1 MSTRQAF
8 LLVAAVSLTLLLAGC
23 QKPGAENPPG
33 AADFSRESTPTGTEF
48 TPTTF
53 GVSTLVAAFHDAGLE
68 ATIRPSGGANLLGPE
83 ADDYSLSV
91 GTRGVTVFVFAD
103 DSMARKAA
111 SRLSEDDPFP
121 LVEFKGRIH
130 LYARGRVIVLFVETR
145 GRSVDQPWD
154 EQDERV
160 SEILEAVMGAQIAG
174 G

>member
-1 MSTRQAF
+1 MRQSF

-23 QKPGAENPPG
+23 QKPGAENPPD
-33 AADFSRESTPTGTEF
+33 ATDPSRESTPTGIDA

-68 ATIRPSGGANLLGPE
+68 TTIRPSRGANLLGPE

-91 GTRGVTVFVFAD
+91 GTRGVAVFVFAD
-103 DSMARKAA
+103 DSIARKAA

-121 LVEFKGRIH
+121 LVEFKGRPH

-145 GRSVDQPWD
+145 DRSIDQPLD

-160 SEILEAVMGAQIAG
+160 IEIVEGVMGAQIAG